1 MFHLKYD
8 RISKV
13 DNPGEVVRITPKK
26 GEVDYQGVH
35 AKARPG
41 TCKDHDENEDIADE
55 DDFYVE
61 TIFSDITLS
70 SASLTS
76 AADTDD
82 LSSLGV
88 PVYRPKYA
96 FFQC

>member
-1 MFHLKYD
+1 MFTS
-8 RISKV
+8 SKV

-26 GEVDYQGVH
+26 GEVDYPGVHAKHAKH

-41 TCKDHDENEDIADE
+41 FTSKSTLCHEVVCVYEYEGHNQM
-55 DDFYVE
+55 
-61 TIFSDITLS
+61 TPNRSSDITLS
-70 SASLTS
+70 SASLSS

-88 PVYRPKYA
+88 PVSRPK
-96 FFQC
+96 

>member
-1 MFHLKYD
+1 M
-8 RISKV
+8 

-26 GEVDYQGVH
+26 GEVDYPGVQAKH

-41 TCKDHDENEDIADE
+41 FTSKSTLCHGVVCVYECEGHNQM
-55 DDFYVE
+55 
-61 TIFSDITLS
+61 TPNRSSDITLS
-70 SASLTS
+70 SASLSS

-88 PVYRPKYA
+88 PVSRPK
-96 FFQC
+96 